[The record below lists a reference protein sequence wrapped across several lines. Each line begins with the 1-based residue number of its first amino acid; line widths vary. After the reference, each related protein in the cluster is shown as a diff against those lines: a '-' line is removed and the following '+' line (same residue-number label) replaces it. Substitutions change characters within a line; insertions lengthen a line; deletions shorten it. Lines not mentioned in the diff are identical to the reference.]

1 MKFKILLLALISA
14 AFLSACDKKETPAPA
29 PNTNAQQTTQPAAPA
44 APAADPAAPA
54 APVASTPAS
63 GSTGVPECDEYLTK
77 VMACYETKVPEAVR
91 GAMIDGLNQMKAAWM
106 ATPADQ
112 KGALAD
118 GCKQALEGSKASLQA
133 YGCTL

>member
-29 PNTNAQQTTQPAAPA
+29 PDTNAQQTTQPAAPA
-44 APAADPAAPA
+44 AEPTAPAAEPAAAPA
-54 APVASTPAS
+54 AAA
-63 GSTGVPECDEYLTK
+63 GSTGVAECDEYLTK
-77 VMACYETKVPEAVR
+77 VMTCYETKVPEAVR
-91 GAMIDGLNQMKAAWM
+91 GAMVDGLNQMKAAWM

-118 GCKQALEGSKASLQA
+118 SCKQALEGSKASLQA